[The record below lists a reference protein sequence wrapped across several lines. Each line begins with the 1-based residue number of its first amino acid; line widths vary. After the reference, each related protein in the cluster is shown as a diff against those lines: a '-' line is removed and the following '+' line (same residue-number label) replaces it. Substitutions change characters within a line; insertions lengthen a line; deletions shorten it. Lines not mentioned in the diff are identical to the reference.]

1 MRSLQIWVSR
11 TSYGGTD
18 GGAAFTCHPVA
29 RVGSM
34 RAGADGWMP
43 DDRLREWMPGLPW
56 YPDRGSALDAMLA
69 AVRCPGREGHYVVT
83 CGYRR
88 PNGP

>member
-1 MRSLQIWVSR
+1 M
-11 TSYGGTD
+11 
-18 GGAAFTCHPVA
+18 GAGAGEGMLTRVPVA

-34 RAGADGWMP
+34 RAVRDGWVP

-56 YPDRGSALDAMLA
+56 YPHRGLALGAMLA
-69 AVRCPGREGHYVVT
+69 AVRRPGREGHYVVT

-88 PNGP
+88 PHADA